1 MLVTYTCIVYI
12 QLVLYKVELMV
23 VIIKFHI
30 ALIIDLWM
38 VFTLLIF
45 NNIIVGKSC
54 VVIVN
59 LQSF

>member
-59 LQSF
+59 LQIF